1 MPYHLY
7 VNVGRVINTIVDIIV
22 IKKCQKNAK
31 NANEGWDM
39 NELLQEKMTRLV
51 FHSIMDVGNNERE
64 MGKTI
69 RAISKNVYLDN
80 DTKSKYL

>member
-1 MPYHLY
+1 
-7 VNVGRVINTIVDIIV
+7 
-22 IKKCQKNAK
+22 
-31 NANEGWDM
+31 M